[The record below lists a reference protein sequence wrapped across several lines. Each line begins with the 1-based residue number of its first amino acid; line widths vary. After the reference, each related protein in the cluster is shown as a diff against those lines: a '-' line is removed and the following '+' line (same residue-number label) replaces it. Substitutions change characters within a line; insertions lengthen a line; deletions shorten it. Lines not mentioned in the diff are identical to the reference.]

1 MKFLLTNPEIDQQ
14 IAEIKRKIRLSMNGI
29 TSESMEA
36 GGIVYKQNFGV
47 AIPRLRE
54 LAKGYAPNHDLAQR
68 LWMLKIRE
76 TMIMA
81 TLLDEPEK
89 FSIENARQWLSD
101 IHQPELM
108 EQCVMNIF
116 IKTSFANELIVE
128 ITDSEQIWYKVSG
141 FMMAARLHA
150 QIPDALTDEL
160 LNKVKQYSRTEEYYL
175 YKSMGLCLAR
185 LCRRSPDTAKKISN
199 FCAQHLNGQ
208 NDCQRYISE
217 EVRQEILF
225 LDN

>member
-14 IAEIKRKIRLSMNGI
+14 ITEIKRKIRLSMNGI
-29 TSESMEA
+29 VSESMEA

-54 LAKGYAPNHDLAQR
+54 LAAAYDANHDLAQR

-81 TLLDEPEK
+81 TLLEDPEK

-101 IHQPELM
+101 IHQSELM
-108 EQCVMNIF
+108 EQCVMNTF
-116 IKTSFANELIVE
+116 IKTPFANQLIADT
-128 ITDSEQIWYKVSG
+128 IASEQLWSRVSG
-141 FMMAARLHA
+141 FVMAARLHA
-150 QIPDALTDEL
+150 KIPDKLVDDL
-160 LNKVKQYSRTEEYYL
+160 LSKVKQYSRTDEYHL
-175 YKSMGLCLAR
+175 YRSMGLCMAR
-185 LCRRSPDTAKKISN
+185 LCRRNTETAKKISE
-199 FCAQHLNGQ
+199 FCTQ
-208 NDCQRYISE
+208 NLSDKNDAQRYISE

-225 LDN
+225 LNN